1 MFKIRNIEPFL
12 VLSNDSVHQTLV
24 KITTN
29 KSSIAIVVDNSKHL
43 LGVVTNGDILRWMAR
58 EVNPNLNISINKI
71 QNKNFLFATESST
84 ESEIRTLLRKV
95 QYIPVINELNQVVSV
110 YSNKPSTHF
119 QIGKTLIGEGHP
131 VYVIAEIGINH
142 NGDYE
147 TAKKLIDKAAESGAD
162 AVKIQ
167 LRDLETVYTKK
178 VLEDSLTAEHST
190 QYLLYELKSCDLDFS
205 TIEKLHQKTQNL
217 GIDFLVT
224 PFDIKSAELLKQL
237 DLPAF
242 KIGSPDFTNLPL
254 IENLAAHNK
263 PLILSTGMSTEAEID
278 QVIQHLN
285 SLEAQYSLLH
295 CNSTY
300 PASIEDLNLNFIK
313 RLALLSKRT
322 VGYSGHEKGF
332 IPTLAAVT
340 LGAKIIE
347 RHITLSC
354 SAIGPDHSSSLEP
367 IEFSEMVKSIR
378 LTEKSLGRNE
388 RILNQGE
395 QGNRIALGKSLVASN
410 DLPKGKILTKYDLIS
425 KSPAKGIS
433 ALHLDKLVGKKL
445 VRNLAKE
452 EFIQF
457 EDVNHTT
464 IQDNVFKID
473 KKWGIVGRLNDFDEY
488 LDWKPKLVEIHL
500 TWRDL
505 TNTDLNKFVKKY
517 DGIESELVVHAPE
530 YFEDKLIDFAT
541 DQIGVLD
548 YSFEML
554 ERTIELSRKLS
565 PIFKGTDQN
574 KGPKIVVHPGGHFE
588 FLKETN
594 RSDQYKLLLKH
605 LTSIDSEGVEL
616 LVENMPPNPWYFGGQ
631 WYNTIFLDSAE
642 ILQFSK
648 ESNLNVCFDTSHALL
663 YCNHANVSLDSFA
676 KDLSESVRHLHISD
690 GAGTTQEGLQLG
702 EGDLD
707 FEHLFKILNS
717 IDSGFVPEI
726 WQGHLNNGKGFRT
739 ALLKIEKLLM
749 EKMSTKGCH

>member
-1 MFKIRNIEPFL
+1 MFKNRNIKPFL
-12 VLSNDSVHQTLV
+12 VLENESVHQALV

-29 KSSIAIVVDNSKHL
+29 KNSIAMVVDKADHL
-43 LGVVTNGDILRWMAR
+43 IGLVSNGDILRWMAS
-58 EVNPNLNISINKI
+58 EVEPNLNIPIHEI
-71 QNKNFLFATESST
+71 QNRNFLFATENST
-84 ESEIRTLLRKV
+84 KSEIRTLLRKV
-95 QYIPVINELNQVVSV
+95 NYLPVINERNQVVSI
-110 YSNKPSTHF
+110 YSNKPNTHL
-119 QIGKTLIGEGHP
+119 QIGKNLIGDDHP

-142 NGDYE
+142 EGNYE
-147 TAKKLIDKAAESGAD
+147 TAKMLLEKAVESGAD

-167 LRDLETVYTKK
+167 LRDLETVYTQK

-190 QYLLYELKSCDLDFS
+190 QYLLKELKSCDLDFA
-205 TIEKLHQKTQNL
+205 TVEKLYNRSQNL
-217 GIDFLVT
+217 NVDFLAT
-224 PFDIKSAELLKQL
+224 PFDLKSAELLKKL
-237 DLPAF
+237 DLPAL
-242 KIGSPDFTNLPL
+242 KIGSPDFTNLNL
-254 IENLAAHNK
+254 IENLASHDK

-285 SLEAQYSLLH
+285 SLEAQYALLH

-313 RLALLSKRT
+313 RLELLSKRT

-332 IPTLAAVT
+332 IPTLAAVS
-340 LGAKIIE
+340 LGAKIVE

-354 SAIGPDHSSSLEP
+354 NANGPDHSSSLEP
-367 IEFSEMVKSIR
+367 NEFSEMVKSIR
-378 LTEKSLGRNE
+378 LIEKSLGRNE

-395 QGNRIALGKSLVASN
+395 QGNRIALGKSLVASS
-410 DLPKGKILTKYDLIS
+410 DLPKGKILTKNDLIS

-433 ALHLDKLVGKKL
+433 PLHIDKLVGKKL
-445 VRNLAKE
+445 VKNLVKE
-452 EFIQF
+452 EFIQL
-457 EDVNHTT
+457 EDVNDTA
-464 IQDNVFKID
+464 IEDNVFKIN

-505 TNTDLNKFVKKY
+505 TNTDLNEFVKKY
-517 DGIESELVVHAPE
+517 DSIESELVVHAPE

-541 DQIGVLD
+541 DQTDVLD

-554 ERTIELSRKLS
+554 ERTIDLSRKLS

-588 FLKETN
+588 VLKETN
-594 RSDQYKLLLKH
+594 RSDQYKLLMKH
-605 LTSIDSEGVEL
+605 LTSIDNDGVEL

-631 WYNTIFLDSAE
+631 WYNTIFLDSSE

-663 YCNHANVSLDSFA
+663 YCNQANISLENFA
-676 KDLSESVRHLHISD
+676 KNLSERVRHLHISD

-707 FEHLFKILNS
+707 FAHLFEILNS

-726 WQGHLNNGKGFRT
+726 WQGHLNRGKGFKT
-739 ALLKIEKLLM
+739 ALLKIEKLLR

>member
-1 MFKIRNIEPFL
+1 MFKNRNIKPFL
-12 VLSNDSVHQTLV
+12 VLENDSIHQTLV

-29 KSSIAIVVDNSKHL
+29 KNSIAIVVDKGKHL

-58 EVNPNLNISINKI
+58 EVEPNLNISINKI

-84 ESEIRTLLRKV
+84 ESEIRTHLRKV
-95 QYIPVINELNQVVSV
+95 QYLPVINELNQVVSV

-119 QIGKTLIGEGHP
+119 QIGKNIIGEGHP
-131 VYVIAEIGINH
+131 VYIIAEIGINH

-147 TAKKLIDKAAESGAD
+147 TAKRLMDESAKSGAD
-162 AVKIQ
+162 AVKLQ
-167 LRDLETVYTKK
+167 LRDLGTVYTKK
-178 VLEDSLTAEHST
+178 VLDDSLTAEHST
-190 QYLLYELKSCDLDFS
+190 QYLLNELRSCNLDFS
-205 TIEKLHQKTQNL
+205 KVEKLHQESQNL

-224 PFDIKSAELLKQL
+224 PFDIKSAELLKKL
-237 DLPAF
+237 NLPAF
-242 KIGSPDFTNLPL
+242 KIGSPDFTNIPL
-254 IENLAAHNK
+254 IQNLATHDK
-263 PLILSTGMSTEAEID
+263 PIILSTGMSTEAEID
-278 QVIQHLN
+278 QVIHYLD
-285 SLEAQYSLLH
+285 SLEAQYALLH

-313 RLALLSKRT
+313 RLALLSKRA

-332 IPTLAAVT
+332 VPTLAAVS

-354 SAIGPDHSSSLEP
+354 NANGPDHSSSLEP
-367 IEFSEMVKSIR
+367 IEFSEMVNSIR
-378 LTEKSLGRNE
+378 LIEKSLGRNE

-395 QGNRIALGKSLVASN
+395 QGNRIALGKSLVAST
-410 DLPKGKILTKYDLIS
+410 DLPKGKIITKDDLIS

-433 ALHLDKLVGKKL
+433 PLHIDKLVGKKL
-445 VRNLAKE
+445 VKNLVKE
-452 EFIQF
+452 EFIQLEDINDTAI
-457 EDVNHTT
+457 EDV
-464 IQDNVFKID
+464 VFKIN

-505 TNTDLNKFVKKY
+505 TNTDLNEFVKKY
-517 DGIESELVVHAPE
+517 NSIESELVVHAPE

-541 DQIGVLD
+541 DQISVLD

-554 ERTIELSRKLS
+554 ERTIELSRKLG

-588 FLKETN
+588 VLKETN
-594 RSDQYKLLLKH
+594 RSDQYKLLMKH
-605 LTSIDSEGVEL
+605 LTSIDNDGVEL
-616 LVENMPPNPWYFGGQ
+616 LVENMPPTPWYFGGQ
-631 WYNTIFLDSAE
+631 WYNTIFLDSVE

-663 YCNHANVSLDSFA
+663 YCNQAKISLENFA
-676 KDLSESVRHLHISD
+676 QNLSGSVRHLHISD

-702 EGDLD
+702 DGDLD

-726 WQGHLNNGKGFRT
+726 WQGHLNNGKGFKT